1 MRSKAVNTPEA
12 ALCMHGQQVAHR
24 ATSATQTAVDV
35 SSHTYSIA
43 GLAAHKCSSAVFLG
57 GGQLS
62 LAQQRSHTGQ
72 LGGHLGTPAVAAHA
86 AGLFVRTLP
95 ALFAA
100 HRELVG
106 RTVLAAQA
114 LAVDC
119 LVSVPLL
126 APPQE
131 LLEVLLA
138 VVAVVAVAV
147 VLAVI
152 DAQLVQVM
160 VLAASPVHGPS
171 LAAGWRRMAPADIL
185 FGAATY
191 MHTYTYIHIVRL
203 QLSMDHK

>member
-1 MRSKAVNTPEA
+1 MKLLMRLVYLLTKWMKLTAHCSAEA
-12 ALCMHGQQVAHR
+12 LWHGQQVAR
-24 ATSATQTAVDV
+24 ATSATTAVDV

-43 GLAAHKCSSAVFLG
+43 GLAAHKCSSAAFLG

-62 LAQQRSHTGQ
+62 QAQQRSHTGQ

-171 LAAGWRRMAPADIL
+171 LAAGWRRMAPVDLGEEVEI
-185 FGAATY
+185 FCHGDE
-191 MHTYTYIHIVRL
+191 I
-203 QLSMDHK
+203 